1 MPLNRI
7 IVKSFYPVGGKPPY
21 IQPGNVLVVNFDP
34 ANLQAYEKNPSKS
47 MGWVEYDVELY
58 DKLPLQTQIPNTAS
72 VNFDS
77 KWIGYSNTCG
87 VTIFDANA
95 SVNRLSK
102 TELVVYPNPA
112 KQLLNVR
119 WLENEFNAKWSILNF
134 TGEVVHTGNIG
145 ELESALD
152 ISNLS
157 TGLYILS
164 TPTTVTKFQ
173 VIR

>member
-1 MPLNRI
+1 
-7 IVKSFYPVGGKPPY
+7 
-21 IQPGNVLVVNFDP
+21 
-34 ANLQAYEKNPSKS
+34 

-87 VTIFDANA
+87 VTIFDATA
-95 SVNRLSK
+95 SVNHLSK
-102 TELVVYPNPA
+102 TGLVVYPNPA
-112 KQLLNVR
+112 KQVLNVR
-119 WLENEFNAKWSILNF
+119 WLANESNAKWSIVNF
-134 TGEVVHTGNIG
+134 TGEVVKTGLIG
-145 ELESALD
+145 EIESALD
-152 ISNLS
+152 IANLS

>member
-1 MPLNRI
+1 
-7 IVKSFYPVGGKPPY
+7 V
-21 IQPGNVLVVNFDP
+21 
-34 ANLQAYEKNPSKS
+34 
-47 MGWVEYDVELY
+47 GWVEYDVELY

-87 VTIFDANA
+87 VTIFDATA

-102 TELVVYPNPA
+102 TGLVIYPNPA
-112 KQLLNVR
+112 RQLLNVR
-119 WLENEFNAKWSILNF
+119 WLANEINAKWSIVNF
-134 TGEVVHTGNIG
+134 TGEVVKTGNVG
-145 ELESALD
+145 DLESALD
-152 ISNLS
+152 VSNLS
-157 TGLYILS
+157 SGLYILS

>member
-1 MPLNRI
+1 M
-7 IVKSFYPVGGKPPY
+7 
-21 IQPGNVLVVNFDP
+21 NFDP
-34 ANLQAYEKNPSKS
+34 ANLQAYEMNPSKS

-72 VNFDS
+72 VTFDS

-87 VTIFDANA
+87 VTIFDATA

-102 TELVVYPNPA
+102 TGLVVYPNPA
-112 KQLLNVR
+112 KQALNVR
-119 WLENEFNAKWSILNF
+119 WIENEINSKWSIVNF
-134 TGEVVHTGNIG
+134 TGEIMKTGKI
-145 ELESALD
+145 EDLESALD

-157 TGLYILS
+157 SGLYILS
-164 TPTTVTKFQ
+164 TPSTVTKFQ